1 MWFSAAELVAL
12 VTAATEGRYV
22 KAWGAGTL
30 WDCSWQDGI
39 QWVEADSKGKVQKE
53 QAGSLLD
60 GEQPLGPACWGLG
73 GAPGEASQEGPE
85 PASHPHRGACA

>member
-1 MWFSAAELVAL
+1 M
-12 VTAATEGRYV
+12 